1 VAGAAPPS
9 GSRADLTPRF
19 TTHFNMFCLPP
30 ANEAMLQKIF
40 GSILEGFLK
49 TGFSEKV
56 QQLKDA
62 VVNSTIE
69 VYRRITSELRA
80 TPSKFHYTFNLR
92 DVSKVFQ
99 GILMTKPVSIQTE
112 TQFTRLWVNET
123 LRVFHD
129 RLNTDSDVTY
139 FIDLMMEMLNGFFKS
154 GQNRDEL
161 FGESKV
167 MFGDLLRLDV
177 NRMYEEITN
186 KDKLKKVLE
195 GKLEDYNSGADQR
208 MSLVFFSDA
217 IHHILRICRALR
229 QPRGNIMLIGVGGSG
244 KQSLT
249 KLSAAMYD
257 IKYKVIEMKKDY
269 KISDF
274 RDFIKGIMF
283 ATAGIERE
291 KKIPEPTVFTLTDS

>member
-99 GILMTKPVSIQTE
+99 GILMTKPVSI
-112 TQFTRLWVNET
+112 
-123 LRVFHD
+123 
-129 RLNTDSDVTY
+129 
-139 FIDLMMEMLNGFFKS
+139 
-154 GQNRDEL
+154 
-161 FGESKV
+161 
-167 MFGDLLRLDV
+167 
-177 NRMYEEITN
+177 
-186 KDKLKKVLE
+186 
-195 GKLEDYNSGADQR
+195 
-208 MSLVFFSDA
+208 
-217 IHHILRICRALR
+217 
-229 QPRGNIMLIGVGGSG
+229 
-244 KQSLT
+244 
-249 KLSAAMYD
+249 
-257 IKYKVIEMKKDY
+257 
-269 KISDF
+269 
-274 RDFIKGIMF
+274 
-283 ATAGIERE
+283 
-291 KKIPEPTVFTLTDS
+291 

>member
-1 VAGAAPPS
+1 
-9 GSRADLTPRF
+9 
-19 TTHFNMFCLPP
+19 
-30 ANEAMLQKIF
+30 MLQKIF

-129 RLNTDSDVTY
+129 RLNTDSDVIY

>member
-1 VAGAAPPS
+1 
-9 GSRADLTPRF
+9 
-19 TTHFNMFCLPP
+19 
-30 ANEAMLQKIF
+30 
-40 GSILEGFLK
+40 
-49 TGFSEKV
+49 
-56 QQLKDA
+56 
-62 VVNSTIE
+62 
-69 VYRRITSELRA
+69 
-80 TPSKFHYTFNLR
+80 
-92 DVSKVFQ
+92 
-99 GILMTKPVSIQTE
+99 
-112 TQFTRLWVNET
+112 
-123 LRVFHD
+123 
-129 RLNTDSDVTY
+129 
-139 FIDLMMEMLNGFFKS
+139 
-154 GQNRDEL
+154 
-161 FGESKV
+161 
-167 MFGDLLRLDV
+167 
-177 NRMYEEITN
+177 MYEEITN